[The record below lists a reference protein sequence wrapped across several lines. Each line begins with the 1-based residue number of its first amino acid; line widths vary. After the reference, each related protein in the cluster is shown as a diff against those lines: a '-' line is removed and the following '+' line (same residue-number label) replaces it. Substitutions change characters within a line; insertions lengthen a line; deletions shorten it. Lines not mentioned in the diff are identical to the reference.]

1 MKVNHKLMIISMV
14 IISFLAVGAVS
25 ASENVTNDLE
35 TADFHETIT
44 VDDNLND
51 AVAADDES
59 EKISSPQSEVVVAAA
74 NGTDVIPDISFK
86 NRYDWSTLY
95 NKNASDDSL
104 LIVDI
109 SNAFGG
115 NKTGSSFF
123 AFDKNNFKNGSYM
136 VVGLSSLLRGNAN
149 YDSSYLAFDISCYLG
164 ANKTDDSFLVLDLPS
179 LGISSFGNS
188 SSLIVDLT
196 NLMSKNR
203 SSAGSFISIMFG
215 NTPLNLDLSSI
226 YVNDTLLGVNLPL
239 LFSENF
245 TERASF
251 LEDFEWGLIFGM
263 DSTNLNSFFNDL
275 NGTGIFEG
283 NLTSLTDRL
292 NLSDVASLLNMTS
305 LTDTINL
312 TSVLGNISLSEM
324 LKFNVTEFIGSLN
337 VTDLFDDFNAS
348 SLLKGVNMTALVDN
362 VTSVLKGVNMT
373 ALVDNVASVLNGVNL
388 TGLADN
394 VTSVLKGVNMTALVD
409 NVTSVLESVNLTGL
423 ADNVADGLNNASN
436 SLKNVTLTTLF
447 DTANKLFDTMQN
459 LTEKA
464 ANLRNQI
471 NNLTVLFDNV
481 NSLLKNVTLNGI
493 VEKYI
498 ANNSII
504 KNMIDRISSNS
515 TAPVEVPAD
524 SIKSANLKTYYAAK
538 TKYSVTVM
546 SGNNTVTSGK
556 VVFTVNN
563 KQYTANIN
571 SNGVATLNVKLKPGT
586 YYITSKYNDVLVQK
600 KIVVKK
606 SIITKNVS
614 KKVKKTGK
622 FTVKV
627 LNTKGKAHA
636 KQTVKIKLKG
646 KTYKAKTNSK
656 GIATFKL
663 PKTLKVGKY
672 TIKTTCKG
680 LTVSNKLTVKR

>member
-1 MKVNHKLMIISMV
+1 MKVNRKLMIISMV
-14 IISFLAVGAVS
+14 IIAFLAVGAVS

-35 TADFHETIT
+35 IADFEETIA

-59 EKISSPQSEVVVAAA
+59 EKISSPQSEVAVLAA
-74 NGTDVIPDISFK
+74 NETVADTPSK

-95 NKNASDDSL
+95 NKNTADDSL

-109 SNAFGG
+109 SNVFGG
-115 NKTGSSFF
+115 NKTGDSFLV
-123 AFDKNNFKNGSYM
+123 FDKNNTEKGSYA
-136 VVGLSSLLRGNAN
+136 VIGLSSLLGGNGTF
-149 YDSSYLAFDISCYLG
+149 DTSYVTLDISSILG
-164 ANKTDDSFLVLDLPS
+164 GNKTDDSFLVLDLPS
-179 LGISSFGNS
+179 LGVTSLGNS

-196 NLMSKNR
+196 NLLSEN
-203 SSAGSFISIMFG
+203 SSIEGSFVSMMFG
-215 NTPLNLDLSSI
+215 KSPVKMDLSSI
-226 YVNDTLLGVNLPL
+226 YVNDTLMGINLPL
-239 LFSENF
+239 LFSGNF
-245 TERASF
+245 TELDSF
-251 LEDFEWGLIFGM
+251 LDDFEWGFIFGQN
-263 DSTNLNSFFNDL
+263 STRLNSIFNEL
-275 NGTGIFEG
+275 NWTSIFDG
-283 NLTSLTDRL
+283 NLTQLTDSL

-305 LTDTINL
+305 LTDALNL
-312 TSVLGNISLSEM
+312 TSVLDNISLSEA
-324 LKFNVTEFIGSLN
+324 LKFNVTEFIDGLN
-337 VTDLFDDFNAS
+337 LTDLFDGFNAS
-348 SLLKGVNMTALVDN
+348 SMLKNINLTDLADN
-362 VTSVLKGVNMT
+362 ITSMLKN
-373 ALVDNVASVLNGVNL
+373 VNL
-388 TGLADN
+388 TAIADN
-394 VTSVLKGVNMTALVD
+394 VTSMLKN
-409 NVTSVLESVNLTGL
+409 VNLTGL
-423 ADNVADGLNNASN
+423 ADNVASMLKDVNLTAIADNVTSMLKNINLTDLANNVSDRLTNATD
-436 SLKNVTLTTLF
+436 SLKRAVLTTLF
-447 DTANKLFDTMQN
+447 DSVNKLYDTVEALAQKAADLRDNIN
-459 LTEKA
+459 LTA
-464 ANLRNQI
+464 LY
-471 NNLTVLFDNV
+471 DNV
-481 NSLLKNVTLNGI
+481 TSLIKNVTGS
-493 VEKYI
+493 VEKYL

-504 KNMIDRISSNS
+504 KNIIDRIVKNS

-524 SIKSANLKTYYAAK
+524 SIKSANLNTYYAAK
-538 TKYSVTVM
+538 TNYSVTVM

-563 KQYTANIN
+563 KQYTANIKN
-571 SNGVATLNVKLKPGT
+571 NGVATLSVKLKPGT
-586 YYITSKYNDVLVQK
+586 YYVTSKYNDVLVQK

>member
-1 MKVNHKLMIISMV
+1 MKVNRKLMIISMV
-14 IISFLAVGAVS
+14 IIAFLAVGAVS

-35 TADFHETIT
+35 IADFEETIA

-59 EKISSPQSEVVVAAA
+59 EKISSPQSEVAVLAA
-74 NGTDVIPDISFK
+74 NETVADTPSK

-95 NKNASDDSL
+95 NKNTADDSL

-109 SNAFGG
+109 SNVFGG
-115 NKTGSSFF
+115 NKTGDSFLV
-123 AFDKNNFKNGSYM
+123 FDKNNTEKGSYA
-136 VVGLSSLLRGNAN
+136 VIGLSSLLGGNGTF
-149 YDSSYLAFDISCYLG
+149 DTSYVTLDISSILG
-164 ANKTDDSFLVLDLPS
+164 GNKTDDSFLVLDLPS
-179 LGISSFGNS
+179 LGVTSLGNS

-196 NLMSKNR
+196 NLLSEN
-203 SSAGSFISIMFG
+203 SSIEGSFVSMMFG
-215 NTPLNLDLSSI
+215 KSPVKMDLSSI
-226 YVNDTLLGVNLPL
+226 YVNDTLMGINLPL
-239 LFSENF
+239 LFSGNF
-245 TERASF
+245 TELDSF
-251 LEDFEWGLIFGM
+251 LDDFEWGFIFGQN
-263 DSTNLNSFFNDL
+263 STRLNSIFNEL
-275 NGTGIFEG
+275 NWTSIFDG
-283 NLTSLTDRL
+283 NLTQLTDSL

-305 LTDTINL
+305 LTDALNL
-312 TSVLGNISLSEM
+312 TSVLDNISLSEA
-324 LKFNVTEFIGSLN
+324 LKFNVTEFIDGLN
-337 VTDLFDDFNAS
+337 LTDLFDGFNAS
-348 SLLKGVNMTALVDN
+348 SMLKNINLTDLADN
-362 VTSVLKGVNMT
+362 ITSMLKN
-373 ALVDNVASVLNGVNL
+373 VNL

-394 VTSVLKGVNMTALVD
+394 VTSMLKNI
-409 NVTSVLESVNLTGL
+409 NLTDL
-423 ADNVADGLNNASN
+423 ANNVSDRLTNATD
-436 SLKNVTLTTLF
+436 SLKRAVLTTLF
-447 DTANKLFDTMQN
+447 DSVNKLYDTVEALAQKAADLRDNIN
-459 LTEKA
+459 LTA
-464 ANLRNQI
+464 LY
-471 NNLTVLFDNV
+471 DNV
-481 NSLLKNVTLNGI
+481 TSLIKNVTGS
-493 VEKYI
+493 VEKYL

-504 KNMIDRISSNS
+504 KNIIDRIVKNS

-524 SIKSANLKTYYAAK
+524 SIKSANLNTYYAAK
-538 TKYSVTVM
+538 TNYSVTVM

-556 VVFTVNN
+556 VLFTVNN
-563 KQYTANIN
+563 KQYTANIKN
-571 SNGVATLNVKLKPGT
+571 NGVATLSVKLKPGT
-586 YYITSKYNDVLVQK
+586 YYVTSKYNDVLVQK

>member
-1 MKVNHKLMIISMV
+1 M
-14 IISFLAVGAVS
+14 
-25 ASENVTNDLE
+25 
-35 TADFHETIT
+35 
-44 VDDNLND
+44 
-51 AVAADDES
+51 
-59 EKISSPQSEVVVAAA
+59 
-74 NGTDVIPDISFK
+74 
-86 NRYDWSTLY
+86 
-95 NKNASDDSL
+95 

-226 YVNDTLLGVNLPL
+226 YVNDTLLGVKLPL

-245 TERASF
+245 TELASF
-251 LEDFEWGLIFGM
+251 LEDFEGGLIFGM

-394 VTSVLKGVNMTALVD
+394 V
-409 NVTSVLESVNLTGL
+409 
-423 ADNVADGLNNASN
+423 ADGLNNASN

-471 NNLTVLFDNV
+471 NNLTVLFDNA

-586 YYITSKYNDVLVQK
+586 YYITSKYNDDLVQT
-600 KIVVKK
+600 I
-606 SIITKNVS
+606 
-614 KKVKKTGK
+614 
-622 FTVKV
+622 
-627 LNTKGKAHA
+627 
-636 KQTVKIKLKG
+636 QT
-646 KTYKAKTNSK
+646 T
-656 GIATFKL
+656 
-663 PKTLKVGKY
+663 TL
-672 TIKTTCKG
+672 
-680 LTVSNKLTVKR
+680 

>member
-1 MKVNHKLMIISMV
+1 MKVNRKLMIISMV
-14 IISFLAVGAVS
+14 IIAFLAVGAVS

-35 TADFHETIT
+35 IADFQETIAF
-44 VDDNLND
+44 DDNLND

-59 EKISSPQSEVVVAAA
+59 EKISSPQSEVAVLAA
-74 NGTDVIPDISFK
+74 NETVADTPSK

-95 NKNASDDSL
+95 NKNTADDSL
-104 LIVDI
+104 VIVDI
-109 SNAFGG
+109 SNVFGG
-115 NKTGSSFF
+115 NKTGDSFLV
-123 AFDKNNFKNGSYM
+123 FDKNNTEKGSYA
-136 VVGLSSLLRGNAN
+136 VIGLSSLLGGNGTFDTS
-149 YDSSYLAFDISCYLG
+149 YVTLDLSSILG
-164 ANKTDDSFLVLDLPS
+164 GNKTDDSFLVLDLPS
-179 LGISSFGNS
+179 LGVTSLGNS

-196 NLMSKNR
+196 NLLSEN
-203 SSAGSFISIMFG
+203 SSIEGSFVSMMFG
-215 NTPLNLDLSSI
+215 KSPVKMDLSSI
-226 YVNDTLLGVNLPL
+226 YVNDTLMGINLPL
-239 LFSENF
+239 LFSGNF
-245 TERASF
+245 TELDSF
-251 LEDFEWGLIFGM
+251 LDDFEWGFIFGQN
-263 DSTNLNSFFNDL
+263 STRLNSIFNEL
-275 NGTGIFEG
+275 NWTSIFDG
-283 NLTSLTDRL
+283 NLTQLTDSL

-305 LTDTINL
+305 LTDALNL
-312 TSVLGNISLSEM
+312 TSVLDNISVSEA
-324 LKFNVTEFIGSLN
+324 LKFNVTEFIDGLN
-337 VTDLFDDFNAS
+337 LTDLFDGFNAS
-348 SLLKGVNMTALVDN
+348 SMLKNINLTGLADN
-362 VTSVLKGVNMT
+362 ITSMLKN
-373 ALVDNVASVLNGVNL
+373 VNL

-394 VTSVLKGVNMTALVD
+394 VTSMLKNVNLTAIAD
-409 NVTSVLESVNLTGL
+409 NVTSMLKNVNLTAI
-423 ADNVADGLNNASN
+423 ADNVTSALKKVNVTALANNVSDWLTNATDSLKKAVLTRLFDAANALFDTVQNLTQKAADLRDNINLTALYDN
-436 SLKNVTLTTLF
+436 VTSLIKNVTG
-447 DTANKLFDTMQN
+447 
-459 LTEKA
+459 
-464 ANLRNQI
+464 
-471 NNLTVLFDNV
+471 
-481 NSLLKNVTLNGI
+481 S
-493 VEKYI
+493 VEKYL

-504 KNMIDRISSNS
+504 KNIIDRIVKNS

-524 SIKSANLKTYYAAK
+524 SIKSANLNTYYAAK
-538 TKYSVTVM
+538 TNYSVTVM

-563 KQYTANIN
+563 KQYTANIKN
-571 SNGVATLNVKLKPGT
+571 NGVATLSVKLKPGT
-586 YYITSKYNDVLVQK
+586 YYVTSKYNDVLVQK